1 MSYLPKFRLKI
12 SKSAHLS
19 EGGPGIT
26 SIIIMRPYAHLER
39 ELRNTFKE
47 EDDVKVILDK
57 RYEERRTSQ
66 QAVEEERRHADQRQP
81 KEELIK
87 AVIST

>member
-19 EGGPGIT
+19 EGEPGIT

-57 RYEERRTSQ
+57 RYEERRKKE
-66 QAVEEERRHADQRQP
+66 QAVATEHRKTSRRRP
-81 KEELIK
+81 KEELVEV
-87 AVIST
+87 VIST

>member
-39 ELRNTFKE
+39 ELRSTFKE

-66 QAVEEERRHADQRQP
+66 QAVEVERRHADQRQP
-81 KEELIK
+81 KEELVEV
-87 AVIST
+87 VIST

>member
-1 MSYLPKFRLKI
+1 MSYLPKFQLKI

-19 EGGPGIT
+19 EGEPGST

-39 ELRNTFKE
+39 QLRNTFKE

-57 RYEERRTSQ
+57 RYGERRKKKQAVATEHRRTS
-66 QAVEEERRHADQRQP
+66 RRRP
-81 KEELIK
+81 KEELVEV
-87 AVIST
+87 VIST

>member
-1 MSYLPKFRLKI
+1 MSYLHKFRLKI

-66 QAVEEERRHADQRQP
+66 QAVEVERRHADQRQP
-81 KEELIK
+81 KEELVEV
-87 AVIST
+87 VIST

>member
-12 SKSAHLS
+12 SKSAYLS

-66 QAVEEERRHADQRQP
+66 QAVEVERRHADQRQP
-81 KEELIK
+81 KEELVEV
-87 AVIST
+87 VIST

>member
-66 QAVEEERRHADQRQP
+66 QAVEVERRHADQRQP
-81 KEELIK
+81 KEELVEV
-87 AVIST
+87 VIST